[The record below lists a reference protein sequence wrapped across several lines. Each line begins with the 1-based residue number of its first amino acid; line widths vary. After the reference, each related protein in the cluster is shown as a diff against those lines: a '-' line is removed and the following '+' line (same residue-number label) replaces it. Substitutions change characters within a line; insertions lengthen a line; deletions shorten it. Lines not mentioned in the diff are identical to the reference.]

1 MAYLSGELSMD
12 GGLKASVMSDAT
24 APRMHCIGSALQV
37 AHTARAHDCGYLS
50 ILKYLGSI
58 CLHRIPAEDIPA
70 LASQARLQT
79 TKNFMEICCPGPQKT
94 THALLNCRTA
104 CCPASCR
111 RYSCHRTL
119 PQDIAD
125 ARISHF
131 QVTSCNA
138 ECAN

>member
-24 APRMHCIGSALQV
+24 ASAPRMHCIGSALQV

-70 LASQARLQT
+70 LASQARLHE
-79 TKNFMEICCPGPQKT
+79 KFHGD
-94 THALLNCRTA
+94 LLSGAAVN
-104 CCPASCR
+104 
-111 RYSCHRTL
+111 Y
-119 PQDIAD
+119 
-125 ARISHF
+125 ARIAELSDCML
-131 QVTSCNA
+131 SCKLQEVQLPPHPA
-138 ECAN
+138 TRHC